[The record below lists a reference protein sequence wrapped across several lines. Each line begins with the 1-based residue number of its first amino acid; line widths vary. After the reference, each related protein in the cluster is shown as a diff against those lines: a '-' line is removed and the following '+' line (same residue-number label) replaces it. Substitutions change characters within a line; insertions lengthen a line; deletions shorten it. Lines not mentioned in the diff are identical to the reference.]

1 LSGAIQIHRVLV
13 LLGARQKRGDRMVTA
28 LILAILA
35 SLAGL
40 ALLFVSWPPP
50 RPSWLRRLVTSIEG
64 GNRSALKPLLNQLNA
79 GVLLDVIFVG
89 AGAGAPTNGEGD
101 PNAIWL
107 TITRQGVG
115 KYTIKTVDPW
125 LAVTA
130 SAETS
135 PRRPSRTTGSSTWAF
150 RRKTR
155 TTRGPFR
162 CRRTPPRAARPPLLP
177 TSS

>member
-1 LSGAIQIHRVLV
+1 
-13 LLGARQKRGDRMVTA
+13 MVTA
-28 LILAILA
+28 LVLA

-50 RPSWLRRLVTSIEG
+50 RPSWLRRLVTSTSG
-64 GNRSALKPLLNQLNA
+64 GNRSALKPVLNQLNA
-79 GVLLDVIFVG
+79 GVFLDVIFVG
-89 AGAGAPTNGEGD
+89 AGAAVPTNGEGD

-130 SAETS
+130 F
-135 PRRPSRTTGSSTWAF
+135 G
-150 RRKTR
+150 
-155 TTRGPFR
+155 GDI
-162 CRRTPPRAARPPLLP
+162 AAATIANHWIVNMGLP
-177 TSS
+177 TQNADNTWSIPVQTFSAASGAAPAAADVVLNDQLSLQFLFRNSLLTP